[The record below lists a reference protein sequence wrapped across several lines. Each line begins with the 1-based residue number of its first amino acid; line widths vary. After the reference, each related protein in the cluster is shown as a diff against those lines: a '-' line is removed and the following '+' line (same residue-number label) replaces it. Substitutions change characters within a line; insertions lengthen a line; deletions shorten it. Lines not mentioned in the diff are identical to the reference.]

1 MAIMENTTEGRRTI
15 TGTKEA
21 GPQQGRGR
29 VIAAGALAG
38 LFAALSMT
46 ALMALARAILGLPT
60 PAEMIGDVFIP
71 NLDLGTFF
79 QLIGRFG
86 GGNGIKRVGIGS
98 VLIGQVVV
106 GTLVGVIYGL
116 LATAGVAR
124 RFGASSRGLMF
135 ITVAGLIA
143 WLGTIIPLNSVLNTN
158 YRGLP
163 AGQAMALSI
172 VGLLVLYAAFASL
185 LVLIYQVLTAPDT
198 AQSPTAQS
206 HAAPRSAT
214 VGRRTLI
221 VGGATIVMAAVVSGL
236 IRALYGRSTLLYD
249 GTRYRGTDV
258 QAITPNDRFY
268 SVTKNVLDPDVARSV
283 WRLRVEGF
291 VARPST
297 YNFDEL
303 AASAAVTT
311 QEATISCI
319 SNDIGDGL
327 ASNAI
332 WKGVPLRSLLE
343 EAGIAGTFAKV
354 VIHGSDNY
362 VDTIYP
368 DKALDPT
375 TLVAWEMNGEPL
387 PPRHGYPVRLIV
399 PGHFGEKSV
408 KWVTRI
414 EVVDRDVKGF
424 YERQG
429 WGPSFTIQTYSRF
442 DAPLDRQALSAA
454 TPIRL
459 HGVAFS
465 GDRGI
470 SRVEVSTDDGKTWR
484 EARFDHQASK
494 IAWTLWSL
502 DWQPSGA
509 GEYHLAVRAVDGN
522 GAYQTS
528 DTRGIAPD
536 GATGYHRVTVQ
547 VAG

>member
-1 MAIMENTTEGRRTI
+1 
-15 TGTKEA
+15 
-21 GPQQGRGR
+21 

-46 ALMALARAILGLPT
+46 ALMAVARVTLGLPS

-71 NLDLGTFF
+71 NLDLDTFF
-79 QLIGRFG
+79 QLINRFD

-106 GTLVGVIYGL
+106 GTLVGVVYGL
-116 LATAGVAR
+116 LASAGTAR
-124 RFGASSRGLMF
+124 RFGASSRGLIF
-135 ITVAGLIA
+135 ITIAGIVA
-143 WLGTIIPLNSVLNTN
+143 WLGTIVPLNSVLATN

-163 AGQAMALSI
+163 AGPATALSI
-172 VGLLVLYAAFASL
+172 VGLLVIYAVFAGI
-185 LVLIYQVLTAPDT
+185 LVLVYRVLTVPPTTQADQAQT
-198 AQSPTAQS
+198 AQRDPAL
-206 HAAPRSAT
+206 
-214 VGRRTLI
+214 GRRTLV
-221 VGGATIVMAAVVSGL
+221 VGGATLIMAAVAGGL

-249 GTRYRGTDV
+249 GTRYRGPDV
-258 QAITPNDRFY
+258 QAITRNDRFY
-268 SVTKNVLDPDVARSV
+268 SVTKNVLDPDVARAA
-283 WRLRVEGF
+283 WRLRVDGL
-291 VARPST
+291 VARPRT
-297 YNFDEL
+297 YTFAEL
-303 AASAAVTT
+303 AASGAVTM

-354 VIHGSDNY
+354 VIHGADNY

-375 TLVAWEMNGEPL
+375 TFVAWEMNGEPL

-399 PGHFGEKSV
+399 PGRFGEKSV

-429 WGPSFTIQTYSRF
+429 WGPSFIIQTYSRF
-442 DAPLDRQALSAA
+442 DAPLDRQMLSVAA
-454 TPIRL
+454 PIRL

-484 EARFDHQASK
+484 EARFDHQTTK
-494 IAWTLWSL
+494 VAWTLWSL
-502 DWQPSGA
+502 DWQPGGA
-509 GEYHLAVRAVDGN
+509 GEYRLAVRAVDGN
-522 GAYQTS
+522 GAYQTA

-536 GATGYHRVTVQ
+536 GATGYHRITVQ

>member
-1 MAIMENTTEGRRTI
+1 MAIVADRRTTTATQG
-15 TGTKEA
+15 TGRNL
-21 GPQQGRGR
+21 GRGR
-29 VIAAGALAG
+29 ALVAGALAG

-46 ALMALARAILGLPT
+46 ALMAVARVTLGLPS

-71 NLDLGTFF
+71 NLDLDTFF

-86 GGNGIKRVGIGS
+86 GGNGIKRAGIGS

-116 LATAGVAR
+116 LASTGAVR
-124 RFGASSRGLMF
+124 RFGASARGVIF
-135 ITVAGLIA
+135 IVAGVAVA
-143 WLGTIIPLNSVLNTN
+143 WLGTIIPLSSVLYTN

-163 AGQAMALSI
+163 AGPATALSI
-172 VGLLVLYAAFASL
+172 IGLLVIYAVFACL
-185 LVLIYQVLTAPDT
+185 LVLIYRVLTVAATTQSQTAPS
-198 AQSPTAQS
+198 SPTS
-206 HAAPRSAT
+206 
-214 VGRRTLI
+214 GRRALI
-221 VGGATIVMAAVVSGL
+221 VGGATIIMAAVAGGL

-249 GTRYRGTDV
+249 GTRYRGADV
-258 QAITPNDRFY
+258 QAITPNERFY
-268 SVTKNVLDPDVARSV
+268 SVTKNVLDPDVARAT
-283 WRLRVEGF
+283 WRLRVDGL
-291 VARPST
+291 VARPRT

-354 VIHGSDNY
+354 VIYGSDNY

-368 DKALDPT
+368 NKALDLT
-375 TLVAWEMNGEPL
+375 TFVAWEMNGEPL

-399 PGHFGEKSV
+399 PGRFGEKSV

-414 EVVDRDVKGF
+414 EVVDHDVKGF

-442 DAPLDRQALSAA
+442 DAPLDRQMISVAA
-454 TPIRL
+454 PIRL

-484 EARFDHQASK
+484 EARFDHQTTK
-494 IAWTLWSL
+494 IAWTLWSF

-509 GEYHLAVRAVDGN
+509 GEYRLAVRAIDGK
-522 GAYQTS
+522 GDYQTS
-528 DTRGIAPD
+528 DSRGIVPD
-536 GATGYHRVTVQ
+536 GASGYHRITVQ